1 MVADTADGADG
12 VVDSV
17 LAHGRYPDGPRS
29 QPPLAAEGNFNPE
42 CAEERL
48 CPAQLLSFA
57 HTNETNIGPLGHA
70 QGVIGLS
77 QRKRRNRAKSP
88 SVEQRAYVPQLT
100 QPHGRE
106 PPRCGLDHL
115 PAGPGLLGLT
125 ALSRSGAS
133 HQLTAN
139 YSLARVLGRPLTGAA
154 SPLPHF
160 PFEPGPW
167 KGPATSLGKPGRNA
181 PRKLVFRLDPPALTQ
196 R

>member
-29 QPPLAAEGNFNPE
+29 QPPLAAESNFNPE

-57 HTNETNIGPLGHA
+57 HTNETNIGPLGRA

-88 SVEQRAYVPQLT
+88 SVEQPMFRSYAATRSRAATMWAGSSARRPRLAWAYSVIAL
-100 QPHGRE
+100 GCE
-106 PPRCGLDHL
+106 PPTNRQLL
-115 PAGPGLLGLT
+115 PR
-125 ALSRSGAS
+125 SCSGA
-133 HQLTAN
+133 AVN
-139 YSLARVLGRPLTGAA
+139 RGRITVA
-154 SPLPHF
+154 PLPLK
-160 PFEPGPW
+160 PGPW